1 MKIALV
7 HDALVNRGGA
17 ERVFQIFCEMFPDA
31 PIYTSVYLPEYTL
44 PFFKKRNIKTTPLQ
58 KVVSSEQYLKLLFP
72 LANYYM
78 QQTIIDQCDIIISS
92 STFCG
97 KYLYPRNRVVT
108 HAKHYCY
115 CYTPFRLIWHPKS
128 YTINYKYKIWVLLN
142 RPLIPFL
149 RKWDYR
155 AAQRIDQFITM
166 TNETQKRINNIYGK
180 NSIIIPPPIDF
191 SKYSPGSGS
200 GNYFLLVSRLE
211 PYKKV
216 DLVIKAFNQ
225 LDLPLKIVGTGSL
238 FNQFRKFASQ
248 NIDFLSSVSDEELLN
263 LYQGAIAV
271 VFPQREDYG
280 LVPLEANACGKPAI
294 CFGIGGVETTMI
306 PYSDE
311 TKEKATA
318 LFFYEQT
325 VDGIKKAVRQFVD
338 ISFDQNALITNAR
351 RFDKTIF
358 CERIHD
364 VIGLS

>member
-17 ERVFQIFCEMFPDA
+17 ERVFQTFCEMFPDA
-31 PIYTSVYLPEYTL
+31 PIYTSVYLPEQTL
-44 PFFKKRNIKTTPLQ
+44 PFYKTRNIKTTPLQ
-58 KVVSSEQYLKLLFP
+58 KVVRNQEHLKLLFP

-78 QQTIIDQCDIIISS
+78 ERTIIDSCDIIITS

-97 KYLYPRNRVVT
+97 KYLYARNGVELYQ
-108 HAKHYCY
+108 KHYCY
-115 CYTPFRLIWHPKS
+115 CYTPFRLIWHPES
-128 YTINYKYKIWVLLN
+128 YTTNYKHKIWISFN
-142 RPLIPFL
+142 RPLFTFL

-166 TNETQKRINNIYGK
+166 TDETQNRIRANYGRD
-180 NSIIIPPPIDF
+180 SIIIPPPIDF

-200 GNYFLLVSRLE
+200 DYFLLVSRLE

-216 DLVIKAFNQ
+216 DLVIKAFNE
-225 LDLPLKIVGTGSL
+225 LGLPLKIVGTGSL
-238 FNQFRKFASQ
+238 FNQFRNLAKQ
-248 NIDFLSSVSDEELLN
+248 NVDFLSVVSDEELLE

-280 LVPLEANACGKPAI
+280 LVPLEANACGKPVI
-294 CFGIGGVETTMI
+294 CFGLGGIESTMI

-311 TKEKATA
+311 AKEKATA

-325 VDGIKKAVRQFVD
+325 AEGITNAIRQFAD
-338 ISFDQNALITNAR
+338 LSFDQDTLIMNAK
-351 RFDKTIF
+351 RFDKSIF
-358 CERIHD
+358 CEKIRKI
-364 VIGLS
+364 IGQN